1 VRASSS
7 AMASVLEGVAGV
19 WVRVRSAGWDARGE
33 ADSSAALRDDN
44 KKSNS
49 GSLSGETN
57 VNSRGPTTFLW
68 IKHLFGF
75 CGELW

>member
-1 VRASSS
+1 
-7 AMASVLEGVAGV
+7 MT
-19 WVRVRSAGWDARGE
+19 ARKAT
-33 ADSSAALRDDN
+33 ADPPFDFAQGDDN
-44 KKSNS
+44 KEKQQRGVSR
-49 GSLSGETN
+49 ETN

>member
-1 VRASSS
+1 MGERGRAQGDDSKKGNSRS
-7 AMASVLEGVAGV
+7 PSGMTTRKATA
-19 WVRVRSAGWDARGE
+19 RVF
-33 ADSSAALRDDN
+33 
-44 KKSNS
+44 
-49 GSLSGETN
+49 SGETN

>member
-1 VRASSS
+1 
-7 AMASVLEGVAGV
+7 MT
-19 WVRVRSAGWDARGE
+19 ARKAT
-33 ADSSAALRDDN
+33 ADPFGDDN

-49 GSLSGETN
+49 WSLSGETN

-68 IKHLFGF
+68 IKYMFGF